1 MKIKRITALLLC
13 LILLLSLIPSS
24 VAEKATITG
33 YLVRLRVSA
42 SSRARV
48 LDAFPK
54 GTSVT
59 VLERGD
65 LWTKVRVRGKT
76 GYMMSRY
83 LSGGSSSSGGSS
95 YSGSTSG
102 GIIMYVNTGT
112 ANPLHLRAEASA
124 SSVSLGKFRNGTA
137 VTVLKRGRYWT
148 RVSVKGRVGYMGSQY
163 LSYTKP

>member
-59 VLERGD
+59 VLDRGN

-83 LSGGSSSSGGSS
+83 LTGSTSGGSS